1 MTLVC
6 FAVKEEAA
14 AFRQRAAHQIGLA
27 ILVTG
32 MGRRNAETAVREF
45 LAACPTELVLTCGFA
60 GGLDPA
66 LAPGAVVFETDQ
78 EQLGEKLQ
86 AAGAKRAKFFC
97 ANRVAITVAEK
108 QQLRTTT
115 GADVVEMES
124 ESIQSVCRER
134 GIPCATVRVI
144 SDSAGEDL
152 PLDFNQ
158 LYRPD
163 LSLDF
168 GKLLWTI
175 AKSPGKISG
184 LIKLQKRCRFAA
196 EQLAGVLVKII
207 PKN

>member
-1 MTLVC
+1 MILVC
-6 FAVKEEAA
+6 FAVKEEEA
-14 AFRQRAAHQIGLA
+14 AFRQRAAHPIGLA

-32 MGRRNAETAVREF
+32 MGRRNAEKGVREF

-78 EQLGEKLQ
+78 ESLGEKLQ

-97 ANRVAITVAEK
+97 AGRVAVTAMEK
-108 QQLRTTT
+108 QQLRVMTD
-115 GADVVEMES
+115 ADVVEMES
-124 ESIQSVCRER
+124 EAIQSVCRER
-134 GIPCATVRVI
+134 GIACATVRVI

-152 PLDFNQ
+152 PLDFNR

-175 AKSPGKISG
+175 AKSPGKIGG

-196 EQLAGVLVKII
+196 QQLAGVLVKVL
-207 PKN
+207 PQH